1 MVKAIGAEHP
11 LEVPHKLEQMR
22 QWLLACDAGAILL
35 RGSDWFSW
43 ATAGGSNIVLL
54 TAETGVAEIL
64 VTANTAYLMTDEI
77 EAERIRQEEV
87 GADWL
92 FHINPWAEPEQRR
105 QFVRDM
111 AGGRPVFS
119 DRPADGERPLPAAMR
134 QERLVLGP
142 AEQNRYRKLGLEAA
156 KAMTEVLRAARPNW
170 TEYRLAGAGAA
181 ALWER
186 GIHPALVLAAGAARL
201 PRYRHAT
208 PSGTPLGQRAM
219 LVFCARRHGLY
230 ANLTRF
236 VSFGAAPERQ
246 QEIMA
251 VEASGLDACIPGQ
264 PLNAVYRALQR
275 AYREHGFPEAIR
287 EHHQG
292 GITGYLAR
300 EILATPD
307 ATLSLEA
314 GMALALNPSFSG
326 IKMEDTFLIGKH
338 GLENLTLDPAWPAAT
353 VQGRLRPLWL
363 EVS

>member
-1 MVKAIGAEHP
+1 MVMAIGAEHAV
-11 LEVPHKLEQMR
+11 EVRHKLAQMR
-22 QWLLACDAGAILL
+22 RWLLAGDAGAILL

-43 ATAGGSNIVLL
+43 ATAGGSNTVLL

-64 VTANTAYLMTDEI
+64 VTANAAYLMTDEI

-87 GADWL
+87 GAEWL
-92 FHINPWAEPEQRR
+92 FHINPWAEPEQRLH
-105 QFVRDM
+105 FVQET
-111 AGGRPVFS
+111 AAGRPVFS
-119 DRPADGERPLPAAMR
+119 DRPADGERSLPAGMR
-134 QERLVLGP
+134 QERLALGT
-142 AEQNRYRKLGLEAA
+142 AEQNRYRKLGLDAA
-156 KAMTEVLRAARPNW
+156 QAMTEVLHAARPDW

-181 ALWER
+181 ALWEH

-208 PSGTPLGQRAM
+208 PSSTPLGLRAM

-236 VSFGAAPERQ
+236 VSFGAAPEPQ
-246 QEIMA
+246 QAIMA

-275 AYREHGFPEAIR
+275 AYREQGFPAAIR

-307 ATLSLEA
+307 ATLPLES

-326 IKMEDTFLIGKH
+326 IKMEDTFLLGKH

-363 EVS
+363 EAS